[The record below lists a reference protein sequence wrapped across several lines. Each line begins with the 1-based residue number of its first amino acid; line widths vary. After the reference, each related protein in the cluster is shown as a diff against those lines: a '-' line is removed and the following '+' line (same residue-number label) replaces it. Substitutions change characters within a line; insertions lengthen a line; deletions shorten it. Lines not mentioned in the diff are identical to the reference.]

1 MCFSGERICHE
12 SLRNTPKSFASFG
25 LVMKFQVI
33 VDILTNL
40 AATAVM
46 NRTIIAG
53 NSYVYIA
60 HGPCTLL
67 SSSVC
72 FYSYG
77 IMVMGASMTIYIVLV
92 SFIVRLQI
100 MRNRQPSNRL
110 IILHILVITVPVPS
124 TVKALFIVSRSEDSV
139 MRNILQNRLPNY
151 VNREATIFG
160 IEDVRNATMSISL
173 SLMIIAIIPIYFVIL
188 LLRSKIIRCL
198 QDMGEFISG
207 KTKKMN
213 AQFEKMLTLQC
224 IVPPV
229 VFVLTMLPIQLEYL
243 ELIRHPII
251 EAIINIF
258 ARLSTLL
265 SPLIV
270 LFHIVPYRKFD
281 RTSKPK
287 LKYLFR
293 ALAGWIKGKER
304 SLCASAQ
311 ANAITNADI
320 AIFLKNFSDDKL

>member
-1 MCFSGERICHE
+1 
-12 SLRNTPKSFASFG
+12 
-25 LVMKFQVI
+25 MKFQVI

-124 TVKALFIVSRSEDSV
+124 TVKRDSKTIV
-139 MRNILQNRLPNY
+139 QNK
-151 VNREATIFG
+151 
-160 IEDVRNATMSISL
+160 
-173 SLMIIAIIPIYFVIL
+173 
-188 LLRSKIIRCL
+188 SKIIRCL

-281 RTSKPK
+281 
-287 LKYLFR
+287 
-293 ALAGWIKGKER
+293 
-304 SLCASAQ
+304 Q
-311 ANAITNADI
+311 H
-320 AIFLKNFSDDKL
+320 

>member
-1 MCFSGERICHE
+1 
-12 SLRNTPKSFASFG
+12 
-25 LVMKFQVI
+25 
-33 VDILTNL
+33 
-40 AATAVM
+40 
-46 NRTIIAG
+46 
-53 NSYVYIA
+53 
-60 HGPCTLL
+60 
-67 SSSVC
+67 
-72 FYSYG
+72 
-77 IMVMGASMTIYIVLV
+77 
-92 SFIVRLQI
+92 
-100 MRNRQPSNRL
+100 
-110 IILHILVITVPVPS
+110 
-124 TVKALFIVSRSEDSV
+124 
-139 MRNILQNRLPNY
+139 
-151 VNREATIFG
+151 
-160 IEDVRNATMSISL
+160 
-173 SLMIIAIIPIYFVIL
+173 
-188 LLRSKIIRCL
+188 
-198 QDMGEFISG
+198 
-207 KTKKMN
+207 
-213 AQFEKMLTLQC
+213 MLTLQC

-251 EAIINIF
+251 EAIINIVRAFWLNYPYLHRKNRILFIIAVAIFAIFKEIWHFFQF